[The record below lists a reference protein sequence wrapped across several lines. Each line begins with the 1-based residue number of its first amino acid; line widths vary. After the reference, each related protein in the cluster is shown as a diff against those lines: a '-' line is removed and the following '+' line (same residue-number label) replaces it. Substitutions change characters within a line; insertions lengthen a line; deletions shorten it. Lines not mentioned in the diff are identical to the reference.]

1 MGGGIELVGG
11 LWLLLVGVAGLRA
24 GVFPAWLNRV
34 GVVAGAAGVA
44 STALVATDV
53 VTGIF
58 GVGSIVWFTWLGVH
72 MVRTA
77 RAATLDAR

>member
-1 MGGGIELVGG
+1 
-11 LWLLLVGVAGLRA
+11 
-24 GVFPAWLNRV
+24 LNRV